1 MHAFK
6 TFMKETSKENI
17 GVEENTFY
25 IARFMIEKQ
34 TYQFMTKWQF
44 FVSFVDDIFKV

>member
-17 GVEENTFY
+17 GVEENTIY
-25 IARFMIEKQ
+25 IARFVMEKQ
-34 TYQFMTKWQF
+34 TYQFMTKRQI
-44 FVSFVDDIFKV
+44 FVSFVNDILKV

>member
-6 TFMKETSKENI
+6 KNMKETSKENI
-17 GVEENTFY
+17 GVEENTFQ
-25 IARFMIEKQ
+25 IARFVIEKQ
-34 TYQFMTKWQF
+34 TYQFMTKWQL